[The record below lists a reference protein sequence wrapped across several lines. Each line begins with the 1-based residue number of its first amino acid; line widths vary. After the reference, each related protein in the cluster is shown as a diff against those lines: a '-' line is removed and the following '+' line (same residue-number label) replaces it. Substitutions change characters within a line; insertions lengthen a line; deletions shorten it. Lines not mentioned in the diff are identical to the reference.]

1 MRVRKNPL
9 AEVGERVWCDREFV
23 FRQSTPTAPPVQEVM
38 VIVVKEYMPNGVTA
52 PKERCWIVIAG
63 MSFDWFIILIRPGA
77 IAALAKLPV

>member
-1 MRVRKNPL
+1 
-9 AEVGERVWCDREFV
+9 
-23 FRQSTPTAPPVQEVM
+23 M

-52 PKERCWIVIAG
+52 PTERCWIVIAG